1 MSELRFHPYLREW
14 VITATHR
21 QDRTF
26 LPPAEFNPLGPT
38 LPGASATEIPFESYD
53 VVVFE
58 NRFPSLKDPAEVPS
72 ISATDVVEVRPSN
85 GVCEV
90 VCYTDRID
98 LTYATLP
105 EQQVRKLAHVWRD
118 RYADLVAR
126 EGIEYVSI
134 FENKGREV
142 GVTLDHPHGQIYAY
156 PFVPPLIERRLESES
171 QYFAEHGRTLTGD
184 WLEEEREFGGRI
196 LFEEDGVVG
205 VVPAF
210 ARWPYEVHILP
221 SKRIAS
227 MERMGDSELE
237 AFALGI
243 QRVAKAYDRLFGFS
257 MPYVM
262 AIYQECG
269 AYAEEFQWIRAEM
282 YPPYRTAEKLK
293 YLAGSEICNGTF
305 INDTLPEESAA
316 KLRELF

>member
-1 MSELRFHPYLREW
+1 MSELRFHPFLREW

-38 LPGASATEIPFESYD
+38 RDGATPTEIPFESYEI
-53 VVVFE
+53 VVFE
-58 NRFPSLKDPAEVPS
+58 NRFPSLSPEPDAP
-72 ISATDVVEVRPSN
+72 VVEGTAVVPVRPSS

-90 VCYTDRID
+90 VCYTDRVD
-98 LTYATLP
+98 MTYATLP
-105 EQQVRKLAHVWRD
+105 ELQIRKLAHVWRD
-118 RYADLVAR
+118 RYMELSGR

-156 PFVPPLIERRLESES
+156 PFVPPLVARRLDSEAE
-171 QYFAEHGRTLTGD
+171 YFAQHGRPLTGD
-184 WLEEEREFGGRI
+184 WLDEERGFGDRI
-196 LFEEDGVVG
+196 LFEAEGVIA
-205 VVPAF
+205 VVPTF
-210 ARWPYEVHILP
+210 ARWPYEVHVLP
-221 SKRIAS
+221 ARRIAS
-227 MERMGDSELE
+227 MARMGDSELE
-237 AFALGI
+237 AFALAI
-243 QRVAKAYDRLFGFS
+243 QKVAKAYDQLFGFS

-262 AIYQECG
+262 AIYQECS
-269 AYAEEFQWIRAEM
+269 AYPAEFQWVRAEM

-305 INDTLPEESAA
+305 INDTLPEESAQR
-316 KLRELF
+316 LRACL